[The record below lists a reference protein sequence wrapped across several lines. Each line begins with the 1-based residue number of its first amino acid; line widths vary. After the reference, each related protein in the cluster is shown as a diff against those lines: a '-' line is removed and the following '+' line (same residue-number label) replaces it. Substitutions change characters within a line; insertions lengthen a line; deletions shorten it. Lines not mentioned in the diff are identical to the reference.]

1 MAKTVKPRRRPRNG
15 NEEEVRGRILDAAF
29 AAFMANGYAATST
42 LEIAT
47 RARVSKRELYA
58 VVGNKEEMLIACIAN
73 RARRF
78 QVPAELPEPRDREG
92 LAQLLSVFGA
102 QLLREI
108 SDPSVVGMF
117 RLAIA
122 EATRAPEVARAL
134 RSFGGEAVDVA
145 LRQVMTGAEK
155 SGLLE
160 GDPAE
165 LTEQFWG
172 LLWGRLQVGLLLG
185 VTSRPDSDGTAAR
198 ARSAAAAFLQ
208 LHPLPRP

>member
-1 MAKTVKPRRRPRNG
+1 MPRTKKPRQQRAPG
-15 NEEEVRGRILDAAF
+15 EETTARVRILDAAF
-29 AAFMANGYAATST
+29 DAFMANGYAATST

-58 VVGNKEEMLIACIAN
+58 VVGNKEQMLIACISN

-78 QVPAELPEPRDREG
+78 QVPAELPAPQDRES
-92 LAQLLSVFGA
+92 LAELLSVFGA

-108 SDPSVVGMF
+108 SDPGVVGMF

-145 LRQVMTGAEK
+145 LRQVMTAAGN

-160 GDPAE
+160 GDPGE

-185 VTSRPDSDGTAAR
+185 VTARPESDWMAER
-198 ARSAAAAFLQ
+198 ARRAATVFLQ

>member
-1 MAKTVKPRRRPRNG
+1 MPRTKQPKQPSATGEEPTVR
-15 NEEEVRGRILDAAF
+15 VRILDAAF
-29 AAFMANGYAATST
+29 AAFMAKGYGATST

-78 QVPAELPEPRDREG
+78 QVPTELPEPRDRES

-134 RSFGGEAVDVA
+134 RAFGGEAVDVA
-145 LRQVMTGAEK
+145 LRQVMAGAEQ
-155 SGLLE
+155 SGLLG

-185 VTSRPDSDGTAAR
+185 VTARPDSAEVAAR
-198 ARSAAAAFLQ
+198 ARNAATAFLL
-208 LHPLPRP
+208 LHHPPDS